1 MDTLPNGMEDLARW
15 EVEDNEEN
23 RDLLERFLPREVP
36 AQGVPALDVPASI
49 VEYQEENEQMDQISQ
64 YEWSQH
70 QN

>member
-36 AQGVPALDVPASI
+36 ALDVPASI